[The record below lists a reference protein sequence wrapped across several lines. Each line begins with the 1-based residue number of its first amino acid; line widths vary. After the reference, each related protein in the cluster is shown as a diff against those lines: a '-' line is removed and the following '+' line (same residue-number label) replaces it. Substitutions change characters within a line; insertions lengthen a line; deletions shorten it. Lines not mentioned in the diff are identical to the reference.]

1 MNGTNVD
8 YYASGFDAEGK
19 RVGSL
24 ICDFDPTKEKN
35 ADKLAAFKGKAKELF
50 DGAVIVDIITA
61 EDYNLYLTGDYIR
74 GAAGKPV
81 PYAAPEPT
89 AEEKKAARKAAL
101 QIQYEANKKN
111 LMKYYLSAAMAGD
124 MNTQTDL
131 KQELADLDAQ
141 FDTDV
146 KTMDE

>member
-50 DGAVIVDIITA
+50 DGVVIVDIITA

-74 GAAGKPV
+74 GAAGPRANGRRKESC
-81 PYAAPEPT
+81 PEDSVTGPI
-89 AEEKKAARKAAL
+89 R
-101 QIQYEANKKN
+101 
-111 LMKYYLSAAMAGD
+111 SR
-124 MNTQTDL
+124 
-131 KQELADLDAQ
+131 
-141 FDTDV
+141 
-146 KTMDE
+146 

>member
-89 AEEKKAARKAAL
+89 AEEKKADAKAEDIQKSFLTAL
-101 QIQYEANKKN
+101 S
-111 LMKYYLSAAMAGD
+111 YYYAKVMITKDYIETCL
-124 MNTQTDL
+124 
-131 KQELADLDAQ
+131 
-141 FDTDV
+141 
-146 KTMDE
+146 

>member
-50 DGAVIVDIITA
+50 DGAVSATC
-61 EDYNLYLTGDYIR
+61 
-74 GAAGKPV
+74 AGSQRWYSSDKVIWCPGR
-81 PYAAPEPT
+81 E
-89 AEEKKAARKAAL
+89 R
-101 QIQYEANKKN
+101 
-111 LMKYYLSAAMAGD
+111 
-124 MNTQTDL
+124 
-131 KQELADLDAQ
+131 
-141 FDTDV
+141 
-146 KTMDE
+146 

>member
-74 GAAGKPV
+74 GAGGKPIA
-81 PYAAPEPT
+81 YAPPEPT
-89 AEEKKAARKAAL
+89 EEEKRQMA
-101 QIQYEANKKN
+101 
-111 LMKYYLSAAMAGD
+111 LSALDKGYAEKLSNLEIEMAKAKAIED
-124 MNTQTDL
+124 EELYSDL
-131 KQELADLDAQ
+131 KEEHETLVIEY
-141 FDTDV
+141 TE
-146 KTMDE
+146 KRGEI